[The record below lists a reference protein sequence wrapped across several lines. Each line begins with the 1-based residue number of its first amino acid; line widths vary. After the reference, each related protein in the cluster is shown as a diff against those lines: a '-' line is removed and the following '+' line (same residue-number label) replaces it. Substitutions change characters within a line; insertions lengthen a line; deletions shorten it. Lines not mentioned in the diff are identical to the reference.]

1 MKKPPVLKIQNMVKD
16 YGLFRAVDDVSFEVH
31 AGEIFGLLGPNGAG
45 KTSLISVVVTLEKA
59 SSGQVWIEG
68 QDIQKSPRW
77 VKAVTGF
84 VPQEVV
90 SHGYFTLQEILKF
103 QAGYYGVFRSAS
115 RIESLI
121 KTLGLWE
128 HRHKNVRKL
137 SGGMKRRLM
146 IAKAL
151 LHRPRLLLLD
161 EPTAGVDV
169 ELRYVIWEQVRE
181 LKKQGVAIL
190 FTTHYL
196 EEAEQLCDRVAI
208 IDRGKIQSQGET
220 RALVRG
226 LTSRHLKVVVKNPAP
241 LSHHPFL
248 VRKEGNNCYH
258 FRLPYHQKVG
268 DFLFQLGL
276 NNQDIEDLSLREG
289 TLEEAFKH
297 VLKEDSPG
305 SGGSQNK
312 TGGNPSS

>member
-1 MKKPPVLKIQNMVKD
+1 MVKD

-59 SSGQVWIEG
+59 TSGQVWIEG
-68 QDIQKSPRW
+68 QDIQQSPRW
-77 VKAVTGF
+77 TKAVTGF
-84 VPQEVV
+84 VPQEII

-103 QAGYYGVFRSAS
+103 QAGYYGVFHSAS
-115 RIESLI
+115 RIKELI

-151 LHRPRLLLLD
+151 LHNPRLLLLD

-169 ELRYVIWEQVRE
+169 ELRYAIWEQVRN

-220 RALVRG
+220 KTLVRN
-226 LTSRHLKVVVKNPAP
+226 LTCRHLTVVLKKPA
-241 LSHHPFL
+241 SFSHPFL
-248 VRKEGNNCYH
+248 VRQEGGRCFQ

-276 NNQDIEDLSLREG
+276 NSQDMEDLSLREG

-297 VLKEDSPG
+297 VLKEDSP
-305 SGGSQNK
+305 
-312 TGGNPSS
+312 TGRVPASEQKQRGFSE